1 MNTFTS
7 LFRQLIPYRS
17 IESGVAVFALCLGLM
32 VMPSAQA
39 QETSTTPN
47 QLIGTAQGFLE
58 WAVEDYL
65 QRSAIEARH
74 EISINSIDSRLR
86 LAYCDTGLD
95 AALES
100 PAEPIGRVTVR
111 VSCTGSAPW
120 TVFVPGQVKFF
131 RNVVVT
137 TQPLKRLAVVGPEQV
152 ALAERDIGLIKQ
164 GYITSVD
171 QVVGKKLT
179 RPTVMDQVLSP
190 SFLDEAEVIH
200 KGDQVVISARSGVID
215 VRMPGEALA
224 DGARGQQ
231 IRVRNQRS
239 ERVVKARVTGPG
251 QVEVDM

>member
-1 MNTFTS
+1 MAPP
-7 LFRQLIPYRS
+7 L
-17 IESGVAVFALCLGLM
+17 AH
-32 VMPSAQA
+32 A
-39 QETSTTPN
+39 QEASTTPN

-58 WAVEDYL
+58 WSVEDYL
-65 QRSAIEARH
+65 QRSAIQARH
-74 EISINSIDSRLR
+74 EISINPIDPRLR
-86 LAYCDTGLD
+86 LAYCDQGLD

-111 VSCTGSAPW
+111 ISCTGSSPW
-120 TVFVPGQVKFF
+120 TIFVPGQVKFF
-131 RNVVVT
+131 REVVVI
-137 TQPLKRLAVVGPEQV
+137 TQPLKRLAVIGAEHV

-164 GYITSVD
+164 GYLTSVD

-190 SFLDEAEVIH
+190 SFLNEAELIRR
-200 KGDQVVISARSGVID
+200 GDQVVISARTGGIN

-224 DGARGQQ
+224 DGSQGQQ

-239 ERVVKARVTGPG
+239 ERVVRARVVGPG